1 MTRHNYRAAVA
12 EIVWSL
18 GVTKAMASMA
28 VTGSFLTY
36 GIGQIFNGFIGDRI
50 KPKTMIFLGLCATTL
65 CNVVMS
71 KLSSVYIMTAVWCI
85 NGFAQSM
92 LWPPLTRIMSENL
105 SADRYRKTV
114 TAVITASSLATISIY
129 FIVPLCITLS
139 GWRAVFLLSA
149 AFGLTAGIIWLISID
164 RLTESNKEPGEKEKE
179 KTATP
184 VVSFKSLIFGSG
196 LIYVIIILMAH
207 GILRDGIT
215 TWMPSYINDVYQFGT
230 SLSIL
235 NTAILPIFSV
245 ISLSFASRLFKSVQN
260 ELKASAILWSLGFI
274 SSFIFVFVYASQ
286 AFVSILMMALVTGC
300 MHGVNLM
307 LIGVFPARFKDTGR
321 VSTVS
326 GLLNAFTY
334 LGSALSTYGIAAV
347 SDHYGW
353 KTTVLLWCIIACIG
367 TLLSFVHFKKEK
379 STL

>member
-1 MTRHNYRAAVA
+1 MKDRKTFLFSALCCFVYFSSYMTRHNYRAAVA

-207 GILRDGIT
+207 GILRDG
-215 TWMPSYINDVYQFGT
+215 
-230 SLSIL
+230 
-235 NTAILPIFSV
+235 
-245 ISLSFASRLFKSVQN
+245 
-260 ELKASAILWSLGFI
+260 
-274 SSFIFVFVYASQ
+274 
-286 AFVSILMMALVTGC
+286 
-300 MHGVNLM
+300 
-307 LIGVFPARFKDTGR
+307 
-321 VSTVS
+321 
-326 GLLNAFTY
+326 
-334 LGSALSTYGIAAV
+334 
-347 SDHYGW
+347 
-353 KTTVLLWCIIACIG
+353 
-367 TLLSFVHFKKEK
+367 
-379 STL
+379 